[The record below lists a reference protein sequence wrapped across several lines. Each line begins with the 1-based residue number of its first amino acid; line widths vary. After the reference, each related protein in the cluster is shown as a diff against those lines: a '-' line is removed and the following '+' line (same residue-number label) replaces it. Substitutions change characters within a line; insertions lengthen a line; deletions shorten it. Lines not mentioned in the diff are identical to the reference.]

1 MIKWYKTI
9 NKINWDRSNKT
20 RREKSRLRVK
30 KNTYT
35 YIIIKQEK
43 LLIIFFQDI
52 NFWRANKSGNNF
64 IVNVVIISLKHNFRF
79 I

>member
-30 KNTYT
+30 K
-35 YIIIKQEK
+35 
-43 LLIIFFQDI
+43 
-52 NFWRANKSGNNF
+52 
-64 IVNVVIISLKHNFRF
+64 KHTH
-79 I
+79 ILS